1 MENSLFAAYIRNK
14 FQCSPNGK
22 ALLFSRVYPVHF
34 IKGADVLLPTEICK
48 YVYFLESGF
57 FRQYNLI
64 EGEEHTL
71 DFAVENQ
78 FSTVLQS
85 FLHQGKNKV
94 GIVAEADSLT
104 YRLSYYDW
112 MALEDHSIE
121 FLLLSKRLLC
131 SHLLKADYERTL
143 YRTASTAEKYTHF
156 CQHYRTASQMARHKD
171 IASYLGITSP
181 SFSRF
186 LKGHLTK
193 R

>member
-1 MENSLFAAYIRNK
+1 MENSLLAAYMRSK
-14 FQCSPNGK
+14 FQLSPDNE
-22 ALLFSRVYPVHF
+22 ALLFSRLYPVTF
-34 IKGADVLLPTEICK
+34 IKGTDVLQPNEICK

-57 FRQYNLI
+57 FRHYDLI

-71 DFAVENQ
+71 DFAVENE

-85 FLHQGKNKV
+85 FLHQHKNKV
-94 GIVAEADSLT
+94 GIIAEADTMT

-112 MALEDHSIE
+112 MALEDHSTE

-131 SHLLKADYERTL
+131 SQLLKADYERTL

-156 CQHYRTASQMARHKD
+156 CQYYRTASQMARHKD